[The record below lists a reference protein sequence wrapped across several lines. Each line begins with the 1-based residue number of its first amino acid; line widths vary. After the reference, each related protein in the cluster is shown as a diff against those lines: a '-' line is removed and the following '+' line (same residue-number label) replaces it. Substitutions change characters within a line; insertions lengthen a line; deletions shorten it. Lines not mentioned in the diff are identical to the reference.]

1 MNCSRNS
8 RRKQH
13 TCQPANTRRDTAS
26 RFATTAVTLCPKPS
40 GIFPLTAP
48 PTRVCCAPTFTLMD
62 PLITLL
68 RQNARTSVED
78 LAKELSVTPAIVTDR
93 LALLEAE
100 GIVLGYQPIVDQ
112 QKVQAGLVTAVV
124 EVRIT
129 PERGGGFDRLA
140 ARIARFDEVQSCY
153 LISGGYDL
161 LVVVEGNTLQDI
173 AAFISEKLSTIKG
186 VISTATRFR
195 LKSYKE
201 NGVSLTRDAKPHRL
215 AVTP

>member
-1 MNCSRNS
+1 
-8 RRKQH
+8 
-13 TCQPANTRRDTAS
+13 
-26 RFATTAVTLCPKPS
+26 
-40 GIFPLTAP
+40 
-48 PTRVCCAPTFTLMD
+48 MD

-78 LAKELSVTPAIVTDR
+78 LAKELSLPPAVVTER
-93 LALLEAE
+93 LARLEAD

-140 ARIARFDEVQSCY
+140 GRIAKFDEVQSCY

-201 NGVSLTRDAKPHRL
+201 NGVSLTREPKPQRL

>member
-1 MNCSRNS
+1 
-8 RRKQH
+8 
-13 TCQPANTRRDTAS
+13 
-26 RFATTAVTLCPKPS
+26 
-40 GIFPLTAP
+40 
-48 PTRVCCAPTFTLMD
+48 MD
-62 PLITLL
+62 PLIILL

-78 LAKELSVTPAIVTDR
+78 LAKELSLTPAMVTER
-93 LALLEAE
+93 LARLEAD

-112 QKVQAGLVTAVV
+112 QKVQSGLVTAVV

-140 ARIARFDEVQSCY
+140 ERIAKFAEVQSCY

-161 LVVVEGNTLQDI
+161 LVVVEGSTLQDI

-195 LKSYKE
+195 LKTYKE
-201 NGVSLTRDAKPHRL
+201 NGVSLLREVKTERL

>member
-1 MNCSRNS
+1 MLRAH
-8 RRKQH
+8 Q
-13 TCQPANTRRDTAS
+13 TA
-26 RFATTAVTLCPKPS
+26 
-40 GIFPLTAP
+40 
-48 PTRVCCAPTFTLMD
+48 MD

-78 LAKELSVTPAIVTDR
+78 LAKELSLTPAVVTER
-93 LALLEAE
+93 LAQLEAD

-112 QKVQAGLVTAVV
+112 QKVQSGLVTAVV

-140 ARIARFDEVQSCY
+140 GRIANFAEVQSCY

-201 NGVSLTRDAKPHRL
+201 NGVSLLREPKPQRL